1 MASKPDFAHCKALIT
16 GGSSGMGLEY
26 AKQLAARGTALVIVS
41 NEAERLEQAAIR
53 LHEQYGVEVASL
65 FMDLARPSAAK
76 ELYEWCRAQHHQIDI
91 LINNAGIFF
100 FKDVTDTD
108 PARIETL
115 INLHV
120 LTLTQMCRYF
130 APDMCARRK
139 GWILNMSSMS
149 CYTPNFGIALYA
161 ASKAYIRVFTRSI
174 YWELHDYN
182 VVATTVCPG
191 GVATHL
197 LGLSDKLLALAVKV
211 GAMMRP
217 EDVVRKALKALF
229 ARRKQTI
236 PGWINYPMLA
246 AVILLPPPIRLWA
259 KRKFVKK

>member
-1 MASKPDFAHCKALIT
+1 MANKPDFTHCKALIT
-16 GGSSGMGLEY
+16 GGSSGMGFEY
-26 AKQLAARGTALVIVS
+26 ARQLAARGTALVIVS
-41 NEAERLEQAAIR
+41 NEAERIEIAATELR
-53 LHEQYGVEVASL
+53 NTYGVEVDSL
-65 FMDLARPSAAK
+65 YMDLARPAAAH
-76 ELYEWCRAQHHQIDI
+76 ELYEWCKARHHEIDI

-100 FKDVTDTD
+100 FKDVTETD
-108 PARIETL
+108 PAKIETL

-130 APDMCARRK
+130 AVNMCARRK

-182 VVATTVCPG
+182 VVATAVCPG

-197 LGLSDKLLALAVKV
+197 LGLSDKLLQLAVRV

-229 ARRKQTI
+229 AGRKQTI
-236 PGWINYPMLA
+236 PGWINYPALA
-246 AVILLPPPIRLWA
+246 AVMLLPPLIRLWA
-259 KRKFVKK
+259 KRKFVK

>member
-1 MASKPDFAHCKALIT
+1 
-16 GGSSGMGLEY
+16 MGFEY
-26 AKQLAARGTALVIVS
+26 ARQLAARGTALVIVS
-41 NEAERLEQAAIR
+41 NEAERIEIAATELR
-53 LHEQYGVEVASL
+53 NTYGVEVDSL
-65 FMDLARPSAAK
+65 YMDLARPSAAH
-76 ELYEWCRAQHHQIDI
+76 ELYEWCKARHHEIDI

-100 FKDVTDTD
+100 FKDVTETD
-108 PARIETL
+108 PAKIETL

-130 APDMCARRK
+130 AVDMCARRK

-182 VVATTVCPG
+182 VVATVCPG

-197 LGLSDKLLALAVKV
+197 LGLSDKLLQLAVRV

-229 ARRKQTI
+229 AGRKQTI
-236 PGWINYPMLA
+236 PGWINYPALA
-246 AVILLPPPIRLWA
+246 AVMLLPPPIRLWA
-259 KRKFVKK
+259 KRKFVK